1 MRQIPLLIAALN
13 LIVVLLFSPA
23 AAHAEEVDLP
33 LHGGLLIATPLS
45 VKSITIGD
53 PRIVSATALSK
64 GRYHLH
70 GIGLGETDVL
80 ASLADGSQVSY
91 TVTVK
96 KKALKGKTDFIVAR
110 GRGVILELPQDAEY
124 VGSGD
129 PNVLHVS
136 HFEGSRR
143 YHLVGVGSGKTDVLV
158 LPRKGEKQ
166 IYVVRVDDEMKA
178 EGRTE
183 VPLKVGA
190 NTSLPLPG
198 RPSNVTVANGQVTNV
213 QIVEAGDGSF
223 SLRFTGMR
231 AGVTDVL
238 ASTGLSDPL
247 LWFTIVVS
255 ANPP

>member
-1 MRQIPLLIAALN
+1 MRQIPLLIAVLN
-13 LIVVLLFSPA
+13 LITLLLWLPTA
-23 AAHAEEVDLP
+23 NAEEVALP
-33 LHGGLLIATPLS
+33 LHGGTLIATPLS

-80 ASLADGSQVSY
+80 ASLSDGSQVNY

-96 KKALKGKTDFIVAR
+96 KKALKGKTDRVVALGRSIV
-110 GRGVILELPQDAEY
+110 LELTKNAEY

-143 YHLVGVGSGKTDVLV
+143 YHMVGVGLGKTELMV
-158 LPRKGEKQ
+158 LPQQGEAQ
-166 IYVVRVDDEMKA
+166 RIVVRVDEEMQA

-190 NTSLPLPG
+190 NSTLPLAG
-198 RPSNVTVANGQVTNV
+198 RPSNVTVANGQVTSV
-213 QIVEAGDGSF
+213 QIIEAGDGSF

-231 AGVTDVL
+231 AGITDVL
-238 ASTGLSDPL
+238 ASTGLGSPPV
-247 LWFTIVVS
+247 WFTIIVS
-255 ANPP
+255 ANRP